1 MYQPGHCGV
10 ALAFYAPIGCALVA
24 TGSPTYALL
33 GGVVTVALTMIP
45 DLDTRTP
52 RLEHRGPTHSVAF
65 AGTVGVLTALA
76 GGFLGGVQAAQF
88 GLLVGTLAIVSH
100 LLADVI
106 TPMGVR
112 PFWPL
117 SERNFTLDIVPAS
130 DTRANV
136 LLFVLGLLSAGGAWT
151 LGHLLG

>member
-10 ALAFYAPIGCALVA
+10 ALALYAPLGCALVA
-24 TGSPTYALL
+24 TGSPTSALL
-33 GGVVTVALTMIP
+33 GGVITVALTMIP
-45 DLDTRTP
+45 DLDTRTD
-52 RLEHRGPTHSVAF
+52 RLRHRGPTHSVAF
-65 AGTVGVLTALA
+65 AGTVGVLTGFA
-76 GGFLGGVQAAQF
+76 GGLLGGLRAAEF

-117 SERNFTLDIVPAS
+117 SERKFTLDIVPAS

-136 LLFVLGLLSAGGAWT
+136 LLFVLGVVSAGGAWT
-151 LGHLLG
+151 VGHLLG